1 MNDTKLIAAMRTLL
15 DAHVEPEH
23 PHRRATDPTG
33 PHRRATDHEV
43 PDWEPMRAADNLA
56 WIETLDAVIPDTINA
71 IVPTEVA
78 EYIHKLQDE
87 RDKYRG
93 LLRTANNEYLV
104 ADLALDVANGAL
116 EAALED
122 QARTRNELHE
132 LEATIAAWRPRL
144 VLTVADLDA
153 MPDGA
158 SVIDSDKDT
167 WIKRRGVWSVDGLW
181 PETATELSFCSITE
195 YVDRTSLQ
203 LHDQWGPITVGAPT
217 PTPTPTGLL
226 TEAELNAMLTGTII
240 TDCYGQR
247 WTKNGHNSW
256 HLTGQGCPKPCCS
269 TPTKTLTNMFRPAR
283 PTTPPAAPAALTAAD
298 LDAMDEGATIQDR
311 DRDTWTKISNG
322 HWRDHRGV
330 GAVIASWL
338 IDEYSPIRRT
348 TPPTSPAA
356 PAPLTVADLDAI
368 PEGTTVYDCG
378 GDTWT
383 KKSWTWTYR
392 GLSVSTA
399 ELIDEYGP
407 IRRTP

>member
-1 MNDTKLIAAMRTLL
+1 MNDTQLIAAMRTLL

-93 LLRTANNEYLV
+93 LLHTANNEYLA

-153 MPDGA
+153 M
-158 SVIDSDKDT
+158 
-167 WIKRRGVWSVDGLW
+167 
-181 PETATELSFCSITE
+181 
-195 YVDRTSLQ
+195 
-203 LHDQWGPITVGAPT
+203 
-217 PTPTPTGLL
+217 
-226 TEAELNAMLTGTII
+226 
-240 TDCYGQR
+240 
-247 WTKNGHNSW
+247 
-256 HLTGQGCPKPCCS
+256 
-269 TPTKTLTNMFRPAR
+269 
-283 PTTPPAAPAALTAAD
+283 
-298 LDAMDEGATIQDR
+298 DEGA
-311 DRDTWTKISNG
+311 
-322 HWRDHRGV
+322 
-330 GAVIASWL
+330 
-338 IDEYSPIRRT
+338 
-348 TPPTSPAA
+348 
-356 PAPLTVADLDAI
+356 
-368 PEGTTVYDCG
+368 TVYDCG

-383 KKSWTWTYR
+383 KKSRTWTYWD
-392 GLSVSTA
+392 LSVSTA

-407 IRRTP
+407 IRRTT